1 MQGFGASESMK
12 SQWRESLLHMLQTRK
27 PILCTAHSEADLD
40 RDLAF
45 LDELL
50 AEDAQD
56 LGEPLEVIQ
65 VRGVGGIFL
74 CECSI

>member
-1 MQGFGASESMK
+1 MVQGFGASEIMK
-12 SQWRESLLHMLQTRK
+12 RNWKDSLLRLLQTRK
-27 PILCTAHSEADLD
+27 PILCTSHSEKDLD

-45 LDELL
+45 LDSLL

-65 VRGVGGIFL
+65 VCLLHYTPI
-74 CECSI
+74 